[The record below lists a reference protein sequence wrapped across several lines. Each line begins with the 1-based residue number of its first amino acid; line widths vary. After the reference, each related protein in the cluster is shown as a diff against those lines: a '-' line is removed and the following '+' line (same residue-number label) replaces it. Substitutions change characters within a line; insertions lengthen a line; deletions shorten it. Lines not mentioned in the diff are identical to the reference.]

1 MFKRVIYE
9 DWQTLVP
16 IIAFV
21 LTFSVFLI
29 QVLRALLIK
38 RPHAER
44 LASLPL
50 GEEIIHQQQ
59 QQQSPD
65 QISTAPAP
73 RNETC

>member
-38 RPHAER
+38 RPQAER

-50 GEEIIHQQQ
+50 ADETIKPRLSSDHG
-59 QQQSPD
+59 
-65 QISTAPAP
+65 STTPGL
-73 RNETC
+73 RNESR